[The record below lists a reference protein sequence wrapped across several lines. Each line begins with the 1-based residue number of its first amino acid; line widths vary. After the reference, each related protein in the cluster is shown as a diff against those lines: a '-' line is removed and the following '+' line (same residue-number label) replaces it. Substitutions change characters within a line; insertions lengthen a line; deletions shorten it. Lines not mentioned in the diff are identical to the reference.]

1 MARKIINSL
10 QKGKIKVVIVDFW
23 RSRKEKGI
31 DIEIYVNGKFIW
43 KPSKIFSADKYDNDK
58 NLATAAAYE
67 YANEVLD
74 GKVSLAKASWEK

>member
-10 QKGKIKVVIVDFW
+10 QKGKIKVVIIDFW
-23 RSRKEKGI
+23 RSRNEKGI
-31 DIEIYVNGKFIW
+31 DIEI
-43 KPSKIFSADKYDNDK
+43 
-58 NLATAAAYE
+58 